1 MNKKIIIIALILIVV
16 FIALILIGRTEKPVI
31 EDEAFTIDQAREIAQ
46 DWIVNNAST
55 YVFDGFNLE
64 LKEQEQ
70 VIENETYLFT
80 FSFQS
85 RAAGYGDR
93 TDQMLAQMITDHV
106 IEIVVDQGEVIL
118 AQTDNVFDEINN
130 QMISQDD
137 LETIDLKVY
146 FVQVIDNQEQL
157 VEVERTVPYTVALA
171 RTALIELI
179 KGPSNQ
185 EKEQGFSTMINE
197 QTQLQRI
204 EIIDKVVYVDFSQ
217 ELQENVAGS
226 AWVTMIREQI
236 EKTLVQFDTID
247 QVVISINDQTEDI
260 LQP

>member
-1 MNKKIIIIALILIVV
+1 MNKKIIIIAFVLIVV
-16 FIALILIGRTEKPVI
+16 FIVLILIGRTEKPVI
-31 EDEAFTIDQAREIAQ
+31 EDKVFTIEQSKEIAQ
-46 DWIVNNAST
+46 DWIINNAFT

-70 VIENETYLFT
+70 IIENETYLFV

-85 RAAGYGDR
+85 KAAGYGDR
-93 TDQMLAQMITDHV
+93 TDQMLAQVITDHV

-118 AQTDNVFDEINN
+118 AQTDKIFDEINN

-137 LETIDLKVY
+137 LETINLKVY
-146 FVQVIDNQEQL
+146 FVQVINNQEQT
-157 VEVERTVPYTVALA
+157 VELERTVPYTVALA
-171 RTALIELI
+171 RTAITELL
-179 KGPSNQ
+179 KGPSDQ
-185 EKEQGFSTMINE
+185 EKEQGFLTMINE
-197 QTQLQRI
+197 QTQLQNI
-204 EIIDKVVYVDFSQ
+204 EIIDRVAYVDFSQ

-247 QVVISINDQTEDI
+247 QVVISINNQTEEI